1 MGKRRTDLFASPLKF
16 DRFFT
21 WKNCA
26 AKHKINIR
34 PLYAENRSVKQ
45 RFPSTRILPASGIP
59 ENSLFTVIIYPI
71 TPFVKE
77 AHPAILKNACAE
89 DHTIRTAR
97 WSDRKHLNTSKSS

>member
-1 MGKRRTDLFASPLKF
+1 MGKRGTNLFASSLKF

-26 AKHKINIR
+26 AKHKINVR
-34 PLYAENRSVKQ
+34 PLSAENQSMKQ
-45 RFPSTRILPASGIP
+45 RFPSTLILPASGIP
-59 ENSLFTVIIYPI
+59 ENSLFTVIIHPI

-77 AHPAILKNACAE
+77 AHPAMLKNACAE

-97 WSDRKHLNTSKSS
+97 